1 MGAVPVVLP
10 GAGGLGA
17 STMPEV
23 EGVVEGV
30 GSESVGTEL
39 VVGKVAAVGE
49 VLSGLPFTLLRGW
62 GMLTGP
68 EVCAGWGV
76 EGRGRV

>member
-1 MGAVPVVLP
+1 MVLP

-30 GSESVGTEL
+30 GSVSVATEW
-39 VVGKVAAVGE
+39 VVGKVDAVGE
-49 VLSGLPFTLLRGW
+49 VLSGLPFTLLRGCAI
-62 GMLTGP
+62 GAGP
-68 EVCAGWGV
+68 EV
-76 EGRGRV
+76 